1 MLITP
6 QYAFFFSYPVV
17 FIGNYHWS
25 EGIAGLT
32 FISVWIGLAGA
43 LFVTPRLERNYRARM
58 VAKGGKADPE
68 DRLVGMMVGSVWVP
82 ICTSS
87 FSRSCS
93 RKTLKTL
100 SSSALFIFGWTS
112 PPAVMP
118 GGGNWVGPVS
128 SGIPFGFG
136 STCPKLAFASE
147 TRSLIDLASPSSS
160 HRIVQRIVVT
170 IYFSANAYI
179 IDAFPGYVAS
189 ALAAKTV
196 VRSGAGAAMPLFITA
211 MYHNLG
217 NGWAASTWA
226 FVSLAMVRNTS
237 SLRACV
243 RY

>member
-1 MLITP
+1 MGAHLYVVLLPLLFAQGT
-6 QYAFFFSYPVV
+6 QDPVLV
-17 FIGNYHWS
+17 STVHFRMDEPACSDARRRQLGWACILWHSVRIRKYVS
-25 EGIAGLT
+25 E
-32 FISVWIGLAGA
+32 
-43 LFVTPRLERNYRARM
+43 
-58 VAKGGKADPE
+58 
-68 DRLVGMMVGSVWVP
+68 
-82 ICTSS
+82 
-87 FSRSCS
+87 
-93 RKTLKTL
+93 
-100 SSSALFIFGWTS
+100 
-112 PPAVMP
+112 
-118 GGGNWVGPVS
+118 
-128 SGIPFGFG
+128 
-136 STCPKLAFASE
+136 TCLPSE

-160 HRIVQRIVVT
+160 HRIVQRTVVT

-237 SLRACV
+237 SLNACV